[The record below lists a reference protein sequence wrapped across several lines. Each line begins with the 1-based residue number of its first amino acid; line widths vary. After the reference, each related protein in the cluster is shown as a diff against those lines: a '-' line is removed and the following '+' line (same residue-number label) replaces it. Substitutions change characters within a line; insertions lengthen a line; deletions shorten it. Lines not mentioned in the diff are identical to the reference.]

1 MNVTLKLAVT
11 LIAVFG
17 LGGCD
22 YVGSFPKNIRE
33 FPEPWQVL
41 EPGNPVENAPKVEI
55 VTQGGGA
62 TIEPGDLVQISD
74 GFFSYELNGVK
85 NETEWWLWV
94 GFRAQSDTAF
104 YSSNPA
110 QRAALLG
117 LKHGAVVK
125 FLEYRDNPIFAGELY
140 VNPIGDPKYFSW
152 RKHVNDY
159 GKISL
164 PRESGYSLVE
174 IKRVCKGQAQYRTV
188 RLFDDSPVQICSGIN
203 CRVSTEEREAW
214 VDEARIDAVCQ
225 DGKKVN
231 FQYGPIGSS
240 NGKAGRSPK
249 RGYFDEWFHAAWSKI
264 PEGVQFEGNH
274 APEVKMSR
282 VTTKAGVPV
291 KIDFLAN
298 ARDADGDKL
307 TMRIDSSPRHGKLAA
322 NPDGGMIYT
331 PEVGWFGLEQLS
343 YRVSDGMAEK
353 GGQVD
358 IEVVQ

>member
-1 MNVTLKLAVT
+1 MNVPLKLAVP
-11 LIAVFG
+11 LIAIFV

-33 FPEPWQVL
+33 FPEPWRVL
-41 EPGNPVENAPKVEI
+41 EPGKPPERRSRIEVVTEGWGGI
-55 VTQGGGA
+55 V
-62 TIEPGDLVQISD
+62 EPGDLIQLTTKFWSVEQSK
-74 GFFSYELNGVK
+74 FFPSG
-85 NETEWWLWV
+85 EWWLWI
-94 GFRAQSDTAF
+94 GFRSNTETAF
-104 YSSNPA
+104 FSSNPA

-117 LKHGAVVK
+117 LKLGTEVK
-125 FLEYRDNPIFAGELY
+125 FLEHLDNPMDADKLY
-140 VNPIGDPKYFSW
+140 VNPVGDQKYYSW
-152 RKHVNDY
+152 RKNSHDFGGVFTPY
-159 GKISL
+159 Q
-164 PRESGYSLVE
+164 SGYSLVE

-188 RLFDDSPVQICSGIN
+188 RLFDDSPVQICSGVN

-274 APEVKMSR
+274 APEVKKSR
-282 VTTKAGVPV
+282 VTTKAGIPV
-291 KIDFLAN
+291 MIDFLAN

-307 TMRIDSSPRHGKLAA
+307 TMRIDSSPQHGKLAA
-322 NPDGGMIYT
+322 NPDGRMTYT
-331 PEVGWFGLEQLS
+331 PEVGWFGVEQVS

-353 GGQVD
+353 GGYVD